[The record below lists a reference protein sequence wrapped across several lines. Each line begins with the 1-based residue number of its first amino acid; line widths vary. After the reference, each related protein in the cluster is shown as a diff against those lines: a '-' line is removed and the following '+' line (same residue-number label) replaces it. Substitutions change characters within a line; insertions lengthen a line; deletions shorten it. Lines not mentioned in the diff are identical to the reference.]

1 MPALEMAQD
10 SGKLIQWLK
19 SEGEEVRKGE
29 ALMEIETDKV
39 TVEIEAPADGVLA
52 GVKASPGEDVPVGQ
66 VIAWILAPGEAVP
79 AGEAVGMAVVE
90 VARPG
95 TKATEPVSTAVSA
108 SPVALRMAAQ
118 HGIDLKKIKP
128 GGGRVEKADVEA
140 FLAEQKGDGN
150 ARRVAASPK
159 ARRLAAER
167 GLSLKEVVGSGPE
180 GAVLAAD
187 VLQAVDVAKEVL
199 ASTPAPASEPLPIE
213 EVSHVWQVMAER
225 VTHHWQEI
233 PHFYLVR
240 DVSASRLVEWRKE
253 VMQASTV
260 KVTFTDLLVKAAG
273 KALRQHPRLNAIW
286 RDGKIEFK
294 DEVNVGIAVAVTEG
308 LIVPV
313 IRNADL
319 LGVEEIAVRRLE
331 LVERAQTGKLRP
343 EDILGG
349 TFTISNLGMYG
360 VDGFQA
366 IVNGPQAAILAV
378 GRIADRVVAED
389 GQAVVRPMM
398 TVTLSCDHRVVDGAR
413 GAEFL
418 QGLTKFLEQPL
429 LIL

>member
-19 SEGEEVRKGE
+19 SEGEGVQKGE

-39 TVEIEAPADGVLA
+39 TVEIEAPADGILA
-52 GVKASPGEDVPVGQ
+52 GVRALPGEDVPVGQ

-79 AGEAVGMAVVE
+79 AGEAVGMAGAE

-95 TKATEPVSTAVSA
+95 IKALEPAGAAVSA
-108 SPVALRMAAQ
+108 SPVALRMVEQ
-118 HGIDLKKIKP
+118 HGLDLLKIKP

-140 FLAEQKGDGN
+140 YLAEQKGDGN

-167 GLSLKEVVGSGPE
+167 GLSLEEIAGSGPE

-187 VLQAVDVAKEVL
+187 VMMAMETTSEVVPSAPAPGAAAAPLQA
-199 ASTPAPASEPLPIE
+199 
-213 EVSHVWQVMAER
+213 VSHVWQVMAER
-225 VTHHWQEI
+225 VTHSWQQI

-240 DVSASRLVEWRKE
+240 DVNARRLVEWRKE
-253 VMQASTV
+253 VIQESAV
-260 KVTFTDLLVKAAG
+260 KITFTDLLVKATG
-273 KALRQHPRLNAIW
+273 KALKEHRRVNAVL
-286 RDGKIEFK
+286 REGKIEFR
-294 DEVNVGIAVAVTEG
+294 DDVNVGIAVAVSEG

-319 LGVEEIAVRRLE
+319 LGVDEIAAKRLE
-331 LVERAQTGKLRP
+331 LVERAQSGKLRP
-343 EDILGG
+343 EDVQGG

-366 IVNGPQAAILAV
+366 IVNGPQSAILAV
-378 GRIADRVVAED
+378 GRIADRVIAED

-398 TVTLSCDHRVVDGAR
+398 TVTLSCDHRVIDGAR
-413 GAEFL
+413 AA
-418 QGLTKFLEQPL
+418 QFLERLVQLLEKPL

>member
-19 SEGEEVRKGE
+19 PEGAGVHKGE

-52 GVKASPGEDVPVGQ
+52 GVRASPGEDVPVGQ

-79 AGEAVGMAVVE
+79 AGETVRVADAG

-95 TKATEPVSTAVSA
+95 SKVMEPAGAAVSA

-118 HGIDLKKIKP
+118 HGLDLLNIKP
-128 GGGRVEKADVEA
+128 GGGRIEKADVEA
-140 FLAEQKGDGN
+140 YLAEQKGDGI

-167 GLSLKEVVGSGPE
+167 GLSLEEVVGSGPE
-180 GAVLAAD
+180 GAILAAD
-187 VLQAVDVAKEVL
+187 VMMAMEAVREVVPPVPALGEVA
-199 ASTPAPASEPLPIE
+199 APLEG
-213 EVSHVWQVMAER
+213 VSHVWQVMAER
-225 VTHHWQEI
+225 VTHSWQEI

-240 DVSASRLVEWRKE
+240 DVSARWLVEWRKE
-253 VMQASTV
+253 VIQGSAV
-260 KVTFTDLLVKAAG
+260 KVTFTDLLVKAVG
-273 KALRQHPRLNAIW
+273 KALREHRRVNAMW
-286 RDGKIEFK
+286 RDGKIEIK
-294 DEVNVGIAVAVTEG
+294 DDVNVGIAVAVSEG

-319 LGVEEIAVRRLE
+319 LGVEEIAVRRSE
-331 LVERAQTGKLRP
+331 LVERAQSGKLRP
-343 EDILGG
+343 EDVQGG

-366 IVNGPQAAILAV
+366 IVNGPQSAILAV

-398 TVTLSCDHRVVDGAR
+398 TMTLSCDHRVIDGAR
-413 GAEFL
+413 GAQFL
-418 QGLTKFLEQPL
+418 ERLTKFLEQPL
-429 LIL
+429 LLL